1 MFKKLLIFFLVL
13 SRLSFS
19 RFVNQCKV
27 LGLHDSWS
35 FRCRSLET
43 GKVFYFAADTTE
55 IARSFRVGRVYKIW
69 FQDQGYYENG
79 VTYYHLEDWILVR

>member
-1 MFKKLLIFFLVL
+1 MLKKLLVLFLLL
-13 SRLSFS
+13 SSFS
-19 RFVNQCKV
+19 FARFVNQCKV

-55 IARSFRVGRVYKIW
+55 IARSFKVGRVYKIW
-69 FQDQGYYENG
+69 FEDQGYYENG
-79 VTYYHLEDWILVR
+79 VTYYYLENSILVK